1 MQCQFPR
8 WALSA
13 FLSVV
18 AVSAVAQEPAS
29 AAASSSPAIQTK
41 ASQAAM
47 TPEKALEILKAGN
60 RRFTS
65 GSPVHRDLLANVHA
79 TAEGQYPF
87 GAIVSCMDSRGP
99 VELIFDQTIGD
110 VFSIRVAGNVV
121 NADVLGSLEYA
132 TKVAGAKLIVVL
144 GHTHCGAVKGAI
156 DNVKLGNLTE
166 LLARISPAVTA
177 AGPGSSKDHAYV
189 DRVAEQ
195 NVRLAMKQIREKSLT
210 IRDLLASGA
219 IHLVGGMYDIDTG
232 RVQFYEAH

>member
-1 MQCQFPR
+1 MQRQFSL

-13 FLSVV
+13 CLSV
-18 AVSAVAQEPAS
+18 AALSALAQETAS
-29 AAASSSPAIQTK
+29 REASSSPAIQTK

-47 TPEKALEILKAGN
+47 TPQKAIEILQAGN
-60 RRFTS
+60 KRFTS
-65 GSPVHRDLLANVHA
+65 GKPLHRDLAANLRA
-79 TAEGQYPF
+79 TAAGQYPF

-132 TKVAGAKLIVVL
+132 TKVAGAKLILVL

-156 DNVKLGNLTE
+156 DNVKLGNLTD

-195 NVRLAMKQIREKSLT
+195 NLRLAMKQIREKSPIL
-210 IRDLLASGA
+210 RDLIASGA
-219 IHLVGGMYDIDTG
+219 VRLVGGMYDIETG
-232 RVQFYEAH
+232 KVTFYGG